1 MPERYLLGYVLP
13 TPISLLMQGIAEGA
27 TIALLGL
34 FVGDRL
40 IEPHSR
46 KSGIAFLLLL
56 CVGILLREWQAAPT
70 GAEAVGYSRRNL
82 LTVASLLFLGVV
94 ATFNIAFYIRNP
106 AHRLR
111 MRGMG
116 GRYSGDSRA
125 VDPGPGFDR
134 CTLDRPGRP
143 KPRKSRAGRLGHCP
157 SRAHLQYSCENQPA
171 AGHTIHCASSAG
183 IDPIGWSRSFGLK
196 AERPQR

>member
-70 GAEAVGYSRRNL
+70 GAEAVVYSRRNL

-106 AHRLR
+106 AHRIR

-116 GRYSGDSRA
+116 GVILVIAGLWTPAQVLTGARWIALTGPSPESLVQAGWVTALAALTYSILVEISLLL
-125 VDPGPGFDR
+125 V
-134 CTLDRPGRP
+134 TL
-143 KPRKSRAGRLGHCP
+143 
-157 SRAHLQYSCENQPA
+157 YTVPA
-171 AGHTIHCASSAG
+171 ALGLIRSAG
-183 IDPIGWSRSFGLK
+183 PDHSD
-196 AERPQR
+196 